1 MPHDRASPS
10 ASAGAASPPAG
21 ARGRW
26 RALPDN
32 LRGILLALLA
42 MLMTTFE
49 VVAARSI
56 ADRIAIEQIVLVR
69 SAAQILVV
77 IPFVVH
83 ARALTRILRTD
94 HKLLLGLRGVLT
106 AAGMF
111 FYFYSFSHMPL
122 ADATVISFTKA
133 LFVVALA
140 GVVLGEVVG
149 GARWAATLAG
159 FLGVLLVVRP
169 GMTEFDIA
177 AVAGILGA
185 MSGAGLQLCTRA
197 LALRES
203 PLAIMVYVALVTT
216 AIWLPPG
223 LIAWQAPSA
232 TELAF
237 LLAVGLCG
245 SMGQFF
251 NISSFRAADASV
263 LAPFDYVRLLYSTV
277 AGFLI
282 FAEIPAALT
291 FAGAAVIIATSLF
304 LAHYE
309 MRRARASA
317 PAPLA
322 TSQAKET
329 RP

>member
-1 MPHDRASPS
+1 MPHDRATPDTLGP
-10 ASAGAASPPAG
+10 APPPAG

-26 RALPDN
+26 RALPAN
-32 LRGILLALLA
+32 LRGILLALMA

-69 SAAQILVV
+69 SAAQILII

-83 ARALTRILRTD
+83 ARALSRILRTD
-94 HKLLLGLRGVLT
+94 HKLLLGLRGILT
-106 AAGMF
+106 SAGMF
-111 FYFYSFSHMPL
+111 FYFYSFSRMPL

-149 GARWAATLAG
+149 GARWAATLVG

-169 GMTEFDIA
+169 GMAEFNIA
-177 AVAGILGA
+177 WVAGILGA

-203 PLAIMVYVALVTT
+203 PLAIMVYVALITT

-223 LIAWQAPSA
+223 LIAWQAPRA
-232 TELAF
+232 VELA
-237 LLAVGLCG
+237 LLLSVGLCG
-245 SMGQFF
+245 SLGQFF
-251 NISSFRAADASV
+251 SILSCRASDASV
-263 LAPFDYVRLLYSTV
+263 LAPFDYVRLLYSAA

-291 FAGAAVIIATSLF
+291 LAGAAIIIATSLF
-304 LAHYE
+304 VAHHE
-309 MRRARASA
+309 MRRARAA
-317 PAPLA
+317 AAVPPPMQ
-322 TSQAKET
+322 QAKET
-329 RP
+329 GP